1 MKKHLILLI
10 VGAALVFTPS
20 CKKYDDGP
28 RLSLKSKKSRVTNE
42 WKYEQV
48 TSSTGATLTS
58 SYANNFIEFK
68 KDGSYIMTYSYGSAT
83 GTWQFASDKEDIVLT
98 ESGSGDSET
107 LHILRLKEKELWV
120 TEQDGSYSREYHL
133 IPR

>member
-1 MKKHLILLI
+1 MKKYLILLI
-10 VGAALVFTPS
+10 VGISAALVPS
-20 CKKYDDGP
+20 CKKYEDGP
-28 RLSLKSKKSRVTNE
+28 RLSFKSKKSRVANE

-48 TSSTGATLTS
+48 TSSNGANLTS
-58 SYANNFIEFK
+58 SYANNFVEFK

-107 LHILRLKEKELWV
+107 LHILRLKEKELWF
-120 TEQDGSYSREYHL
+120 TISDSYGTMQYHL
-133 IPR
+133 VPR